1 MPFDLKN
8 IRIGTRGS
16 ALAMTQSTWVKDEIE
31 AKLLDSRV
39 SLVKITTQGDKI
51 LDVPLAKVGGKGL
64 FVKEI
69 EEALL
74 RGEIDLAVHS
84 MKDVPTD
91 LPAELHIGIT
101 TERED
106 PRDVL
111 ITQGG
116 EKLGGL
122 PLKARIGTSSLR
134 RSAQLL
140 AYRGDFE
147 IISLRGNLDTRIR
160 KLKTESLHA
169 VIVAAA
175 GINRMGIKDVITEY
189 LPVEIMLP
197 AIGQGA
203 LGIELRREDKD
214 LLEAISFLNH
224 TETAITVQ
232 AERSYLK
239 RLEGGCQVP
248 IGAFGEIRDG
258 RLILR
263 GIVAD
268 PSGKRL
274 FKKDIVG
281 PLSEPEGLGTA
292 LAEDILGMGA
302 RQVLEEVYKRTL
314 D

>member
-1 MPFDLKN
+1 MFFDLKN

-16 ALAMTQSTWVKDEIE
+16 ALAMTQATWVKDQIE
-31 AKLLDSRV
+31 ARLPGSRV
-39 SLVKITTQGDKI
+39 SLVKITTKGDKI

-91 LPAELHIGIT
+91 LPPELHIGII

-106 PRDVL
+106 ARDVL
-111 ITQGG
+111 IAKNG
-116 EKLGGL
+116 EKLADL
-122 PLKARIGTSSLR
+122 PSNARIGTSSLR
-134 RSAQLL
+134 RKSQLL
-140 AYRGDFE
+140 TYRPDFE
-147 IISLRGNLDTRIR
+147 IVSLRGNLDTRIR

-175 GINRMGIKDVITEY
+175 GINRMALKDAVSEY

-203 LGIELRREDKD
+203 LGIELRREDEG
-214 LLEAISFLNH
+214 LLDALSFLNH
-224 TETAITVQ
+224 AETATAVRS
-232 AERSYLK
+232 ERSYLK

-248 IGAFGEIRDG
+248 IGALGAIKDG
-258 RLILR
+258 QLVLR

-268 PSGKRL
+268 PSGARF
-274 FKKDIVG
+274 FKKEMAGSLND
-281 PLSEPEGLGTA
+281 PEGLGIA
-292 LAEDILGMGA
+292 LAEDILNMGA
-302 RQVLEEVYKRTL
+302 LDVLKEVYGQLLR
-314 D
+314 

>member
-1 MPFDLKN
+1 
-8 IRIGTRGS
+8 
-16 ALAMTQSTWVKDEIE
+16 
-31 AKLLDSRV
+31 
-39 SLVKITTQGDKI
+39 
-51 LDVPLAKVGGKGL
+51 
-64 FVKEI
+64 
-69 EEALL
+69 
-74 RGEIDLAVHS
+74 

-101 TERED
+101 TKRED

-111 ITQGG
+111 ISK
-116 EKLGGL
+116 EKMRLADL

-140 AYRGDFE
+140 AYRGDLE
-147 IISLRGNLDTRIR
+147 IVPLRGNLDTRIR

-224 TETAITVQ
+224 TETAITVR

-258 RLILR
+258 QLILR

-268 PSGKRL
+268 PSGARF
-274 FKKDIVG
+274 FKKDMIG
-281 PLSEPEGLGTA
+281 SLSDPESLGTA

-302 RQVLEEVYKRTL
+302 RQVLEEVYERTL

>member
-8 IRIGTRGS
+8 LRIGTRGS
-16 ALAMTQSTWVKDEIE
+16 VLAMTQSTWIKDEIE
-31 AKLLDSRV
+31 ARLPGSRV

-91 LPAELHIGIT
+91 LPPALHIGIT
-101 TERED
+101 TKRED

-111 ITQGG
+111 ISK
-116 EKLGGL
+116 EKMRLADL
-122 PLKARIGTSSLR
+122 PFKARIGTSSVR

-140 AYRGDFE
+140 AYRGDLE
-147 IISLRGNLDTRIR
+147 IVSLRGNLDTRIR

-214 LLEAISFLNH
+214 L
-224 TETAITVQ
+224 
-232 AERSYLK
+232 
-239 RLEGGCQVP
+239 
-248 IGAFGEIRDG
+248 
-258 RLILR
+258 
-263 GIVAD
+263 
-268 PSGKRL
+268 
-274 FKKDIVG
+274 
-281 PLSEPEGLGTA
+281 
-292 LAEDILGMGA
+292 
-302 RQVLEEVYKRTL
+302 
-314 D
+314 

>member
-8 IRIGTRGS
+8 LRIGTRGS

-31 AKLLDSRV
+31 ARLPGSRV

-91 LPAELHIGIT
+91 LPPALHIGIT
-101 TERED
+101 TKRED

-111 ITQGG
+111 ISK
-116 EKLGGL
+116 EKMRLADL

-140 AYRGDFE
+140 AYRGDLE
-147 IISLRGNLDTRIR
+147 IVPLRGNLDTRIR

-224 TETAITVQ
+224 TETAITVR

-258 RLILR
+258 QLILR

-268 PSGKRL
+268 PSGVRF
-274 FKKDIVG
+274 FKKDMIG
-281 PLSEPEGLGTA
+281 SLSDPESLGTA

-302 RQVLEEVYKRTL
+302 RQVLEEVYERTL
-314 D
+314 N